1 MAHGGGKRRRGGGGD
16 GGGGGHDGAGGMR
29 WMLTY
34 LDMVTLLLIVF
45 IILYSAAAQDTQKMK
60 MLAQYLRATFGGV
73 LQQGPTFLTGSGE
86 APIPDLYQKLQSSVA
101 TITGAGDMGE
111 ESVRVIQEERGI
123 VVRMMTDNV
132 MFEKGS
138 IELQEQTKQV
148 LDAIAPVL
156 KDTRRPV
163 LVEGHTCNLPVKG
176 GVFKDNW
183 GLSTAR
189 ASAVVRYL
197 VETDKV
203 PPHLMSA
210 AGYGEYRPLLPNT
223 SEAMRQ
229 RNRRIDIVI
238 LNGPATPNSE
248 GAGGK
253 TTQ

>member
-1 MAHGGGKRRRGGGGD
+1 MSKKKRGHGDG

-45 IILYSAAAQDTQKMK
+45 IILYSAAASDTAKMK
-60 MLAQYLRATFGGV
+60 MLAMYLRATFGGV
-73 LQQGPTFLTGSGE
+73 LQQGPTFLTGAGD
-86 APIPDLYQKLQSSVA
+86 APIPDLYQKLQTSVQ
-101 TITGAGDMGE
+101 TIQGGGAEGTGE
-111 ESVRVIQEERGI
+111 EAVRVVQEERGI

-138 IELQEQTKQV
+138 VDIAEGTKQV
-148 LDAIAPVL
+148 LDAIAPIL

-163 LVEGHTCNLPVKG
+163 LVEGHTCNLPVTG
-176 GVFKDNW
+176 GRYKDNW
-183 GLSTAR
+183 ELSTAR

-238 LNGPATPNSE
+238 LNGPGSPNTE

>member
-1 MAHGGGKRRRGGGGD
+1 
-16 GGGGGHDGAGGMR
+16 MR

-45 IILYSAAAQDTQKMK
+45 IILYSAAAQDTQKLK
-60 MLAQYLRATFGGV
+60 DVASSLRAAFGGV
-73 LQQGPTFLTGSGE
+73 LQQGPTFLSGQGEVIIPNLYIKLSTAVENFQGGTGEGE
-86 APIPDLYQKLQSSVA
+86 
-101 TITGAGDMGE
+101 GA
-111 ESVRVIQEERGI
+111 VRVVQEERGI

-132 MFEKGS
+132 MFEKGAVEIS
-138 IELQEQTKQV
+138 EQTRQV

-156 KDTRRPV
+156 KETRRPV
-163 LVEGHTCNLPVKG
+163 LVEGHTCNLPVTG
-176 GVFKDNW
+176 GRYRDNW
-183 GLSTAR
+183 ELSTAR
-189 ASAVVRYL
+189 AAAVVRYL

-238 LNGPATPNSE
+238 LNGPEAPNTE
-248 GAGGK
+248 GSGGK
-253 TTQ
+253 STQ

>member
-1 MAHGGGKRRRGGGGD
+1 MSKKKRGGHDG

-45 IILYSAAAQDTQKMK
+45 IILYSAAAQDTQKLK
-60 MLAQYLRATFGGV
+60 SVASSLRAAFGGV
-73 LQQGPTFLTGSGE
+73 LQQGPTLLSGQGE
-86 APIPDLYQKLQSSVA
+86 VIIPDLYIKLTSAMDSLQGQ
-101 TITGAGDMGE
+101 GAEGE
-111 ESVRVIQEERGI
+111 GAVRVVQEERGI
-123 VVRMMTDNV
+123 VVRMMTDNI

-138 IELQEQTKQV
+138 IDLQESTKQV
-148 LDAIAPVL
+148 LDAIAPVI
-156 KDTRRPV
+156 KETRRPV
-163 LVEGHTCNLPVKG
+163 LVEGHTCNLPVRG
-176 GVFKDNW
+176 GNYRDNW
-183 GLSTAR
+183 DLSTAR

-238 LNGPATPNSE
+238 LNGPASPNTD
-248 GAGGK
+248 GTGGK